1 MDTGARPWPWHSV
14 EGQLQLLAGTEGRP
28 PQTRGIVR
36 IGASAHD
43 QERARMGAP
52 ESQGPPGQGQGA
64 FGALRGTVVARIPE
78 TQRDPGNRSEEHTSE
93 LQSLMRKPSDCL

>member
-52 ESQGPPGQGQGA
+52 ESQGPPGKGQGA
-64 FGALRGTVVARIPE
+64 FGALRGTVVTRIPE
-78 TQRDPGNRSEEHTSE
+78 PQRDPGHINSSQGTDQQSGNRCQGRT
-93 LQSLMRKPSDCL
+93 